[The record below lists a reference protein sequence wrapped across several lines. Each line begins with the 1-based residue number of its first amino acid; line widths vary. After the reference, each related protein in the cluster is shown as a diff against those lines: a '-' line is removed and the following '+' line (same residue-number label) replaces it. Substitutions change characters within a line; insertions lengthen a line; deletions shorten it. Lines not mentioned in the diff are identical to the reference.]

1 MTRTRQS
8 NEVAQPKGGGVTGGA
23 TKRFGF
29 PVSAGGG
36 RSSGSG
42 KPELAAMSPEAG
54 CAIAA
59 APQTASAATPI
70 AAMIRII
77 ALPLYA
83 DMLVR
88 RVSIAN

>member
-59 APQTASAATPI
+59 
-70 AAMIRII
+70 MIRII